1 MLGRAVLLGAAVLL
15 PQLAKAQHTCADQN
29 NDGVVDNGVG
39 KQPDA
44 FTVAS
49 CDLGYSLKADLAAA
63 TCATQVCT
71 SAECCDAPTDKPHP
85 VDGSGVSFGLDER
98 AEVSTG
104 PMVTGSGRRDMAGP
118 SATKW
123 PRARSRN
130 ISDWRRSDRKSVV

>member
-85 VDGSGVSFGLDER
+85 VDGSGVSFGT
-98 AEVSTG
+98 VSPTSAKISWSKPNPGAYGASILGYDIQVMKVCAQPTG
-104 PMVTGSGRRDMAGP
+104 
-118 SATKW
+118 
-123 PRARSRN
+123 
-130 ISDWRRSDRKSVV
+130 DRKSVV